1 MVPAKKGRND
11 KCGAFEMNVMGGTV
25 PGNTAGRTE
34 SQGLLFEYALK
45 FLLMSAFLELVLY
58 RLVSRLG
65 MHLSKLAEKS
75 EAVRVTFSGLS
86 SLGFVLLNVTSILL
100 FLVLFILLIQKL
112 RHTVWSGSFDKLL
125 IPAVSLLVG
134 LTLVF
139 LVFPPAMVGS
149 VVYNVI
155 TLAVLL
161 ILAAQF
167 FVSNRLWSQR
177 ILVVCFL
184 LGIFGWIYYQTI
196 STSYGILQMV
206 DPPPL
211 VHEVSRAGEALM
223 VLASLLVFWAYG
235 YTSFFSKN
243 KSQRRWALT
252 LLFSGGLTFFA
263 LLFMDF
269 FLMLYDEVLA
279 REVRKAGEGIGWV
292 FQMGMGYTFYLPFAL
307 YMAGFIAWSYTV
319 VKLVIIGR
327 LAGYGIGLM
336 FMAGYA
342 LQLSHLTFMVVVGLI
357 LLTLDKRGT
366 LGRLR
371 EKSGE
376 HLVYSPVAPVL
387 SQVR

>member
-1 MVPAKKGRND
+1 MD
-11 KCGAFEMNVMGGTV
+11 VMGGMNSGHT
-25 PGNTAGRTE
+25 TGRTE
-34 SQGLLFEYALK
+34 HQGLLFEYALK
-45 FLLMSAFLELVLY
+45 FLLVSAFLELVLY

-75 EAVRVTFSGLS
+75 EAVRVAFKTFS

-125 IPAVSLLVG
+125 VPAVSLLVG
-134 LTLVF
+134 LTIVF

-149 VVYNVI
+149 VVYNMV

-161 ILAAQF
+161 ILTAEF

-184 LGIFGWIYYQTI
+184 LGICGWIYYQTV
-196 STSYGILQMV
+196 STSYGLLQIL
-206 DPPPL
+206 DAPPL

-223 VLASLLVFWAYG
+223 VLASWLVFWAYG
-235 YTSFFSKN
+235 YTSFFTKN

-252 LLFSGGLTFFA
+252 LLISGGLTFFT

-269 FLMLYDEVLA
+269 FLMLYDEALA
-279 REVRKAGEGIGWV
+279 HEVRKAGEGIGWV

-371 EKSGE
+371 EKSGDS
-376 HLVYSPVAPVL
+376 LVYSPVAPVL
-387 SQVR
+387 SQAR

>member
-1 MVPAKKGRND
+1 MD
-11 KCGAFEMNVMGGTV
+11 VMGGS
-25 PGNTAGRTE
+25 GSGIAAGRAE
-34 SQGLLFEYALK
+34 QQGLLFEYALK
-45 FLLMSAFLELVLY
+45 LLLVAAFLELVLY

-75 EAVRVTFSGLS
+75 EAVRITFKSLS

-100 FLVLFILLIQKL
+100 FLILFILLIQKL
-112 RHTVWSGSFDKLL
+112 RHTVWSGCFDRLL

-134 LTLVF
+134 LTMVF
-139 LVFPPAMVGS
+139 LVFPPAMIGS
-149 VVYNVI
+149 VVYNLV
-155 TLAVLL
+155 TFCVLL
-161 ILAAQF
+161 ILAAEF

-177 ILVVCFL
+177 ILVGCFI
-184 LGIFGWIYYQTI
+184 LGICGWIYYQTL
-196 STSYGILQMV
+196 STSYGIFRIV
-206 DPPPL
+206 DAPPL
-211 VHEVSRAGEALM
+211 VHEISRAGEALM
-223 VLASLLVFWAYG
+223 VLASMLVFWAYG
-235 YTSFFSKN
+235 HTSFLTKN
-243 KSQRRWALT
+243 KSQRRWAMT
-252 LLFSGGLTFFA
+252 LLVSGGLIFFT

-269 FLMLYDEVLA
+269 FLTIYDQALA
-279 REVRKAGEGIGWV
+279 LEVRKAGEGIGWI

-342 LQLSHLTFMVVVGLI
+342 LQLSHLTLMVVVGLI

-376 HLVYSPVAPVL
+376 QIVYSPVTPVF